1 MSELGGIL
9 ELFGFLNIEDVT
21 LDSLKRSFKTRI
33 LEVHPDKGGDA
44 DLFDTLLRSYVYLT
58 ETIQRISGGRATL
71 QNILSP
77 DDLKRSDEIVN
88 RFFEEF
94 TNDEFNQQFEKQ
106 KKETHGYASW
116 LATDTPEISKTV
128 EAVEAVEAVET
139 DLNDIF
145 EKIFKNTKNTSIIL
159 HPEAMAY
166 VSGSNIGTSLIEN
179 ENSYTSE
186 LFTNPNYTDLYS
198 AYTNDNI
205 VYDKLSFHDNTK
217 TFDEIISE
225 RNAPIAPLNDDERKA
240 IYEFET
246 KKQIKPL
253 DEPKGFIIF

>member
-1 MSELGGIL
+1 MSELAGIL
-9 ELFGFLNIEDVT
+9 ELFGFLSIEDVT
-21 LDSLKRSFKTRI
+21 IDSLKRSFKQRI

-44 DLFDTLLRSYVYLT
+44 DLFDTMLHSYVYLT

-77 DDLKRSDEIVN
+77 DDLKRSDEIIN

-94 TNDEFNQQFEKQ
+94 NNDEFNQQFE

-116 LATDTPEISKTV
+116 LATDTPKTHVTV
-128 EAVEAVEAVET
+128 EN
-139 DLNDIF
+139 DLNDTF
-145 EKIFKNTKNTSIIL
+145 EKIFKNTNNTSVIL

-166 VSGSNIGTSLIEN
+166 ISGSNIGTSLIEN
-179 ENSYTSE
+179 ENSYTSD
-186 LFTNPNYTDLYS
+186 LFMNPKYTDLYS

-205 VYDKLSFHDNTK
+205 VYDKLSFHNNTK

-240 IYEFET
+240 IYDFEM
-246 KKQIKPL
+246 KKLKPL
-253 DEPKGFIIF
+253 EAKGFIIF

>member
-1 MSELGGIL
+1 MSELAGIL
-9 ELFGFLNIEDVT
+9 ELFGFLSIEDVT
-21 LDSLKRSFKTRI
+21 LDSLKRSFKQRI

-44 DLFDTLLRSYVYLT
+44 DLFDTMLHSYVYLT

-71 QNILSP
+71 QTILSP

-94 TNDEFNQQFEKQ
+94 NNDEFNQQFEKQ

-116 LATDTPEISKTV
+116 LATDTSATPVTV
-128 EAVEAVEAVET
+128 EK
-139 DLNDIF
+139 DLNDTF
-145 EKIFKNTKNTSIIL
+145 EKIFKNTNNTSVIL

-179 ENSYTSE
+179 ENSYTSD
-186 LFTNPNYTDLYS
+186 LFMNPEYTDLYS

-217 TFDEIISE
+217 TFDEIMSE
-225 RNAPIAPLNDDERKA
+225 RNAPITPLNDDERKA

-246 KKQIKPL
+246 KKLKPL
-253 DEPKGFIIF
+253 NEPKSFIIF